1 MENLAYLHLAFA
13 HEEDETD
20 SELLWAN
27 SLLSKT
33 VAPDWRR
40 FSNKAWRYMLPL
52 ALTLSLLSVATS
64 AFALERGDQGPSV
77 RNLQQQL
84 KQAGFLKAPITQ
96 VFDAPTEEAV
106 KRFQKKVG
114 LEMDGVVGPVTQQKL
129 SDWGQQTAT
138 INSTNNQTENEVT
151 NTVNNQTENEVTNTA
166 NNTGTNTT
174 NNQSQPKKPVANKK
188 TVPETVVATMSTP
201 LSTPKAT
208 QTQTTGTLATA
219 TVAKPANTTTNTST
233 VAIPPTKRRNPN
245 LLGKG
250 DEGMEVKELQE
261 RLRVAGFY
269 FGNATGLFGPIT
281 EEAVK
286 RFQTA
291 YNLDADGI
299 VGQATLAKLPPSGVG
314 FGEEQAKVPTEK
326 EMLSLGDR
334 GEAVRVLQQ
343 HLIKAG
349 YLKGEPTGYYGPVTG
364 DAVKRFQAS
373 NYLQPTGIA
382 GPTTRGKIYAAVNT
396 TAESEFSI
404 LEIQRRLS
412 QGGFYKGPINGVM
425 NDETKRAIKLAQ
437 EHFGVSS
444 NDIKGGR
451 Q

>member
-1 MENLAYLHLAFA
+1 MENLAYLHLASA
-13 HEEDETD
+13 HEDEID

-27 SLLSKT
+27 SLLSKNLFTTT
-33 VAPDWRR
+33 VAPDWKR
-40 FSNKAWRYMLPL
+40 FSTKAWRYMLPV

-84 KQAGFLKAPITQ
+84 RQAGFLKAPVTQ

-106 KRFQKKVG
+106 KRFQKQVG
-114 LEMDGVVGPVTQQKL
+114 LEMDGIAGPVTQQKL
-129 SDWGQQTAT
+129 SDWGQLTAT
-138 INSTNNQTENEVT
+138 NNPTNNPTNNSTNNP
-151 NTVNNQTENEVTNTA
+151 
-166 NNTGTNTT
+166 T
-174 NNQSQPKKPVANKK
+174 NNPTQQKKPVAKK
-188 TVPETVVATMSTP
+188 TTTETVVATTSTP
-201 LSTPKAT
+201 APTPELTEAQAT
-208 QTQTTGTLATA
+208 ETQAT
-219 TVAKPANTTTNTST
+219 PSNTST
-233 VAIPPTKRRNPN
+233 NTPAVAIPPTKRRNPN
-245 LLGKG
+245 LLAKG
-250 DEGMEVKELQE
+250 DEGIEVKQLQE

-286 RFQTA
+286 RFQIS
-291 YNLDADGI
+291 YNLDSDGI
-299 VGQATLAKLPPSGVG
+299 VGQATLAKLPPIGVG
-314 FGEEQAKVPTEK
+314 FGEEKAKVSTEQ
-326 EMLSLGDR
+326 EMLKLGDR

-343 HLIKAG
+343 HLIQAG
-349 YLKGEPTGYYGPVTG
+349 YLKGEPTGYYGTVTT

-382 GPTTRGKIYAAVNT
+382 GPTTRGKVYASINT
-396 TAESEFSI
+396 TANSDFSI

-412 QGGFYKGPINGVM
+412 QGGFYKGPLNGVM

-437 EHFGVSS
+437 EHFGVNG